1 MALPVVPY
9 YRFVNTRARRY
20 HSDNL
25 VSDTIFL
32 IPPVTDGVTESM
44 PDDQIEAVVRAAHG
58 PEAAVRE
65 LASRAR
71 ARGSQDDITAIVVEL
86 EEW

>member
-1 MALPVVPY
+1 
-9 YRFVNTRARRY
+9 
-20 HSDNL
+20 
-25 VSDTIFL
+25 
-32 IPPVTDGVTESM
+32 M